1 MKNLVRVL
9 WESYAEQWKSFPC
22 PTDTLEDYDQIIWST
37 ESPPSKEELSG
48 LGVFPTSKEKKA
60 AEPIRLLREK
70 RNVLLASSDWTGL
83 SDTALTNEQAAKWK
97 LYRQKL
103 RDLPGGLT
111 TEFKVKNVKWPTS
124 P

>member
-1 MKNLVRVL
+1 MIELRQAISALKPTASFSNSVNGYSNIVWFSKDIEQPTEEECNAKL
-9 WESYAEQWKSFPC
+9 AELQ
-22 PTDTLEDYDQIIWST
+22 
-37 ESPPSKEELSG
+37 
-48 LGVFPTSKEKKA
+48 A

-83 SDTALTNEQAAKWK
+83 SDSALTNEQAAKWK

-103 RDLPGGLT
+103 RDLPSGLD
-111 TEFKVKNVKWPTS
+111 TEFKVKNVVWPEK